1 MLPRVSSSQHKTEM
15 KKSLILIIWLGITL
29 FISPY
34 LFAEASRVEIK
45 TTKENGYYLTVNNK
59 PFLIKGII
67 YNPTPIC
74 RGYDYEFFNDAS
86 KQWLVDGKLMKE
98 AGINCIRIYSTGE
111 DLDKVKAFINEMYNK
126 FGIYT
131 IVSDWLGLWSYPGV
145 NYADSQFQKN
155 TKERMLKIVEA
166 LKDEKGLLMWVLGN
180 ENSYTFSGKICFWT
194 CPEIDKMK
202 DLRKQIEKRAQIYY
216 TFVNELTVEIKKI
229 DKNHPVALGNGEES
243 FLDIAAKVC
252 NDIDVLAVISYRG
265 KKFGNLFDHI
275 KTYSDKPIFISEFG
289 ADSYDSYTEKEAQ
302 DIQAEYITS
311 QWNNLFEHTVFSKNM
326 QGNCL
331 GGTLFEWSDEWWK
344 HNEGYTP
351 DWCTHNSEAGWS
363 NGSYYFDIKA
373 KNNGLNMSEEWF
385 GIVALSDT
393 KIKGTDI
400 DQRVPKKSYYAL
412 KNFLNSI
419 SKQSQ
424 KISQGSTG
432 KSGAK

>member
-1 MLPRVSSSQHKTEM
+1 M
-15 KKSLILIIWLGITL
+15 KKSLSLIICFCLN
-29 FISPY
+29 FVISTS
-34 LFAEASRVEIK
+34 LFAEPSKVKIEP
-45 TTKENGYYLTVNNK
+45 TEEGGYYLTVDNN

-74 RGYDYEFFNDAS
+74 KGYDYEFFIDAN
-86 KQWLVDGKLMKE
+86 KPWLVDGKLMKE
-98 AGINCIRIYSTGE
+98 AGINCVRIYSTGK
-111 DLDKVKAFINEMYNK
+111 DLDKVNEFINEMYTQ

-131 IVSDWLGLWSYPGV
+131 IVSDWLGLWCYPGV

-155 TKERMLKIVEA
+155 TKERMLKIVET
-166 LKDEKGLLMWVLGN
+166 LKNEKGLLMWVLGN

-194 CPEIDKMK
+194 SPEIAKVK

-216 TFVNELTVEIKKI
+216 SFVDELAVEIKKA
-229 DKNHPVALGNGEES
+229 DPNHPVALGNGEES
-243 FLDIAAKVC
+243 FLDVASKIC
-252 NDIDVLAVISYRG
+252 DDIDILAIISYRG

-275 KTYSDKPIFISEFG
+275 KTYFNKPVFISEFG
-289 ADSYDSYTEKEAQ
+289 ADSYDAYTKKEAE
-302 DIQAEYITS
+302 DIQAEYIIS

-351 DWCTHNSEAGWS
+351 DWCIHNTEAGWS

-373 KNNGLNMSEEWF
+373 KDNGLNMNEEWF
-385 GIVALSDT
+385 GIVALADN
-393 KIKGTDI
+393 KIKGSEI
-400 DQRVPKKSYYAL
+400 DQRILKKSYYVL
-412 KNFLNSI
+412 KDFLNRI

-424 KISQGSTG
+424 GIK
-432 KSGAK
+432 